1 MPVPRQLC
9 IYFVCVVK
17 LIMRSAGLILSLD
30 SEQVNETSRME
41 RLEQLADLTAAE
53 SLFLDEEPL
62 AA

>member
-1 MPVPRQLC
+1 
-9 IYFVCVVK
+9 
-17 LIMRSAGLILSLD
+17 MRSAGLILSLD

-53 SLFLDEEPL
+53 SLFLDDEPL